1 MALVIGE
8 GSRAR
13 YIVREQLARIS
24 FPSDAVGETD
34 GVMGSIVFDA
44 KGVVQQD
51 RSRIIVNLASLRS
64 DAGLRDGYL
73 RRRTLQ
79 TGRFPDAE
87 FVVKSVP
94 GLPWPLPT
102 SGEVEFR
109 LIGDMTIRDVTKQLA
124 WEAKAQFSGGGASG
138 RAKTSFKF
146 GDFDLEIPRV
156 RLVLSIV
163 DEIRLELDLAI
174 TYATGP

>member
-1 MALVIGE
+1 MIIGG
-8 GSRAR
+8 GSKAR
-13 YIVREQLARIS
+13 YLVREQLARIS

-34 GVMGSIVFDA
+34 RVNGVTVFDA

-64 DAGLRDGYL
+64 DASLRDGYL

-87 FVVKSVP
+87 FVVKSTP

-102 SGEVEFR
+102 SGEAECQ
-109 LIGDMTIRDVTKQLA
+109 LIGDMTIRGVTKQLT
-124 WEAKAQFSGGGASG
+124 WDVKANFSGAGASG
-138 RAKTSFKF
+138 LAKTSFKF
-146 GDFDLEIPRV
+146 GYFDLGIPRV
-156 RLVLSIV
+156 RPVLSVV
-163 DEIRLELDLAI
+163 DEIRLELDLEV
-174 TYATGP
+174 TYATGS